1 MTTYWFFS
9 FIIPILLGML
19 FIPYWNSGFLMGAS
33 QNKPSAL
40 LDGLWK
46 EKEERERVSKFLA
59 SVPPDWNVAKDPSVP
74 THLRRNF
81 TIEQILSKEPNIEQK
96 PSKTLENGQ
105 QIKVMQYN
113 ILAEIYGSADRFYY
127 LPKWALEWNYRKEN
141 IIKEIQA
148 YNPDI
153 LCMQE
158 VDHFDWM
165 SSQLKSLGYYGEYS
179 ERTSHADGTCIFFKE
194 NKFQLLSSK
203 KIDFNQLKLQQFR
216 DPMDQHRYHKNNVG
230 LIFLL
235 ERIQTEESNP
245 SAQDSSSKQKHP
257 NEQICVA
264 SAHLYWDPKLPDLKV
279 KQSHILLNEV
289 EQFLN
294 NTAKE
299 GLETPIIIS
308 GDFNAMPNSGVYEL
322 YSTGKVPKTHSD
334 FVNYPPDQD
343 FTHPFQ
349 LKSAYSYLKEPVSNI
364 TPWFKGTID
373 YIWFSNIS
381 MDVHSILLP
390 LTNEEMGG
398 VIGLPSSSWS
408 SDHVSLICDL
418 YLKNNQTPNKD

>member
-1 MTTYWFFS
+1 
-9 FIIPILLGML
+9 
-19 FIPYWNSGFLMGAS
+19 
-33 QNKPSAL
+33 
-40 LDGLWK
+40 
-46 EKEERERVSKFLA
+46 
-59 SVPPDWNVAKDPSVP
+59 
-74 THLRRNF
+74 
-81 TIEQILSKEPNIEQK
+81 
-96 PSKTLENGQ
+96 
-105 QIKVMQYN
+105 MQYN

-127 LPKWALEWNYRKEN
+127 LPQWALKWDYRKEN
-141 IIKEIQA
+141 IIKEIQD

-165 SSQLKSLGYYGEYS
+165 SSQLKSLGYYGEYAG
-179 ERTSHADGTCIFFKE
+179 RTSHADGSCIFFKE
-194 NKFQLLSSK
+194 NKFRLLSSK
-203 KIDFNQLKLQQFR
+203 KIDFNQLKLLKFR
-216 DPMDQHRYHKNNVG
+216 DPMDQHRYQKNNVG

-235 ERIQTEESNP
+235 EQIQKNGSD
-245 SAQDSSSKQKHP
+245 SAQDSSSDSKQEYP
-257 NEQICVA
+257 NQQICVA
-264 SAHLYWDPKLPDLKV
+264 TAHLYWDPKLPDLKV
-279 KQSHILLNEV
+279 KQSYVLLDEV
-289 EQFLN
+289 QQFLN
-294 NTAKE
+294 YNAKE
-299 GLETPIIIS
+299 GLGTPIIVS

-343 FTHPFQ
+343 LTHPFQ

-364 TPWFKGTID
+364 TPWFKEAID

-408 SDHVSLICDL
+408 SDHVSLVCDL
-418 YLKNNQTPNKD
+418 YLKTNQTSSNKD